1 MARGRE
7 GTIPH
12 ESWPTLF
19 NVTSV
24 DPFLFLWLDLL
35 MEKCLDVFNQVKIFT
50 FFFYFNIKVIIR
62 IEAIY
67 IKEYYLVCSLKLSM
81 RKNNTKFYNLVV
93 ICIIFYFFFKVEKVV
108 ISFRKN
114 YQIKW
119 DNGDTDSEK
128 SHIS

>member
-1 MARGRE
+1 
-7 GTIPH
+7 
-12 ESWPTLF
+12 
-19 NVTSV
+19 
-24 DPFLFLWLDLL
+24 

-62 IEAIY
+62 IEGIY

-93 ICIIFYFFFKVEKVV
+93 ICILFYFFFKVEKVV

-128 SHIS
+128 S